1 MLKKEKEELGTK
13 IETLHQVL
21 TTLAHYINNSTS
33 TISGYAQLCDQAGYD
48 ELRFDKLVS
57 ICESETRKITLV
69 LKELEKFV
77 NSMEIKTTNYVNIPN
92 AMFEI
97 EDAIKKK
104 MKELQ

>member
-1 MLKKEKEELGTK
+1 MT
-13 IETLHQVL
+13 
-21 TTLAHYINNSTS
+21 
-33 TISGYAQLCDQAGYD
+33 
-48 ELRFDKLVS
+48 
-57 ICESETRKITLV
+57 ICEGETKKITLV

-104 MKELQ
+104 MQKLG